1 MSDIMDMMD
10 CLKTKAKESMKYYSE
25 KDDWK
30 PEDLKFAKEAVEL
43 YDKVCETKMNDG
55 IWEGMKGGIMDENS
69 GARYPRISYGYGDS
83 FARGRD
89 AATGRYVSRGGE
101 DMWYDNRSFNN
112 GSYGNQNY
120 GGHSG
125 YQSYGGN
132 MNRSMGYNDNTS
144 GHSIEDRMIWAL
156 EQQMDTA
163 KSDYERQQIKE
174 EIDNIRRKNKMN

>member
-10 CLKTKAKESMKYYSE
+10 CLKAKAKESMKYYSE

-69 GARYPRISYGYGDS
+69 GVRYPRISYGYDES
-83 FARGRD
+83 YARGRD
-89 AATGRYVSRGGE
+89 AATGRYMSRGR
-101 DMWYDNRSFNN
+101 DAMWYDDR
-112 GSYGNQNY
+112 GYGDRSYG
-120 GGHSG
+120 H
-125 YQSYGGN
+125 QSYAQN

>member
-10 CLKTKAKESMKYYSE
+10 CLKAKAKESMKYYSE

-55 IWEGMKGGIMDENS
+55 IREGMRSRAMDENS
-69 GARYPRISYGYGDS
+69 GARYPRISYGYDES
-83 FARGRD
+83 YARGRD
-89 AATGRYVSRGGE
+89 AATGRYMSRGRDE
-101 DMWYDNRSFNN
+101 MWYDDR
-112 GSYGNQNY
+112 SYG
-120 GGHSG
+120 H
-125 YQSYGGN
+125 QSYAPG

-156 EQQMDTA
+156 EQQMDAA

>member
-10 CLKTKAKESMKYYSE
+10 CLKAKAKESMKYYSE

-69 GARYPRISYGYGDS
+69 GIRYPRISYGYDES
-83 FARGRD
+83 YARGRD
-89 AATGRYVSRGGE
+89 AATGRYMSRGR
-101 DMWYDNRSFNN
+101 DAMWYDDR
-112 GSYGNQNY
+112 SYGDRSY
-120 GGHSG
+120 GH
-125 YQSYGGN
+125 QSYAPG

>member
-10 CLKTKAKESMKYYSE
+10 CLKAKAKESMKYYSE

-55 IWEGMKGGIMDENS
+55 IWEGMRSRAMDENS
-69 GARYPRISYGYGDS
+69 GARYPRISYGYDES
-83 FARGRD
+83 YARGRD
-89 AATGRYVSRGGE
+89 AATGRYMSRGRDE
-101 DMWYDNRSFNN
+101 MWYDDR
-112 GSYGNQNY
+112 SYGDRSY
-120 GGHSG
+120 GH
-125 YQSYGGN
+125 QSYAPG
-132 MNRSMGYNDNTS
+132 MNRSMGHSDNTS

-156 EQQMDTA
+156 EQQMDAA

>member
-10 CLKTKAKESMKYYSE
+10 CLKAKAKESMKYYSE

-43 YDKVCETKMNDG
+43 YDKVCETKMNNG

-69 GARYPRISYGYGDS
+69 GARYPRISYGYDES
-83 FARGRD
+83 YARGRD
-89 AATGRYVSRGGE
+89 AATGRYMSRGR
-101 DMWYDNRSFNN
+101 DAMWYDDR
-112 GSYGNQNY
+112 SYGDRSY
-120 GGHSG
+120 GH
-125 YQSYGGN
+125 QSYAPG

-156 EQQMDTA
+156 EQQMDAA